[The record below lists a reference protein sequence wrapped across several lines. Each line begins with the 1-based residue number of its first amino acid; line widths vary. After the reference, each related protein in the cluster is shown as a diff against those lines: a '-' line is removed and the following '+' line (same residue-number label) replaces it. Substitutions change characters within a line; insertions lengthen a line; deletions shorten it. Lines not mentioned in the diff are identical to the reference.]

1 MFKTIFN
8 LELCPKA
15 ARQSTS
21 GVFISGVGDGRP
33 AAWTGKPYENPGLVS
48 VLGFLTTPPP
58 HPESMP
64 SAVTVSVRKRTQ
76 VPPPALALSPPHP
89 VRGMGTGPGDSGREP
104 VASVNK
110 NYICKQ

>member
-64 SAVTVSVRKRTQ
+64 SAVTVSVRKNPGSATSSGPEPTTSCKRDGDRSWGLGART
-76 VPPPALALSPPHP
+76 
-89 VRGMGTGPGDSGREP
+89 SGVCEQEL
-104 VASVNK
+104 
-110 NYICKQ
+110 YL